1 MPLALSGVYIYNL
14 VRKLLS
20 LATKRFVQD
29 QGTIKEKPILMIK
42 RLRDKS
48 RDDLARNLNSFGVAG
63 VLAERGRWEEK
74 IEKFWYLRS
83 LGIID
88 ITGGVIKWA
97 NIWKKDGS
105 KNSPPQWWVIFG
117 VPDSRQV
124 PGYKLVNIRTIRKKA
139 FPLFG
144 KVIGVTWRGDD
155 ASIGLIDILTHDQE
169 IENLL
174 KNKCNLTIKNY
185 TEQFQG
191 WTIKVDRWINPTAQ
205 DWSIYQKIAKLL
217 FSYD

>member
-1 MPLALSGVYIYNL
+1 MLLALSGFYIYNL

-88 ITGGVIKWA
+88 IT
-97 NIWKKDGS
+97 
-105 KNSPPQWWVIFG
+105 
-117 VPDSRQV
+117 
-124 PGYKLVNIRTIRKKA
+124 
-139 FPLFG
+139 
-144 KVIGVTWRGDD
+144 
-155 ASIGLIDILTHDQE
+155 
-169 IENLL
+169 
-174 KNKCNLTIKNY
+174 
-185 TEQFQG
+185 
-191 WTIKVDRWINPTAQ
+191 
-205 DWSIYQKIAKLL
+205 
-217 FSYD
+217 